1 MFAGIMASGIVVTGI
16 NCYRNYGYNII
27 VPGIIMVPGI
37 ILVPGIIMVPGI
49 ISMQELCRQ
58 IKPTGMPGT
67 NLAVTA
73 VVSLNK

>member
-27 VPGIIMVPGI
+27 
-37 ILVPGIIMVPGI
+37 VPGIIMVPGI